1 MAQIKYKPNNW
12 SNAINTLDRLKRWSQ
27 MTYSELNEDGEKY
40 ILINL
45 PDNDVEEA
53 FYTGMLLEFGDQ
65 SEENNKNIKQ
75 EEMIDL
81 RKNKNAYRFNKEDG
95 KWYIDLP
102 DWTGTKGE
110 LQMVGGADTLLDHLS
125 NNGDTV
131 LVDLSTD
138 KECPEGFETLKKIV
152 RTPPNGCLYH
162 LGLSPVWLCDVTKF
176 VFDGVFPKRIHF
188 NVNQ

>member
-12 SNAINTLDRLKRWSQ
+12 SSVISTLDTIKRWSQ
-27 MTYSELNEDGEKY
+27 VTYSELNEDGEKY

-45 PDNDVEEA
+45 PDNDVEGA
-53 FYTGMLLEFGDQ
+53 FYTGQLIEFADQ
-65 SEENNKNIKQ
+65 DNNNNIKQ
-75 EEMIDL
+75 EKVIDL

-125 NNGDTV
+125 NN
-131 LVDLSTD
+131 
-138 KECPEGFETLKKIV
+138 
-152 RTPPNGCLYH
+152 
-162 LGLSPVWLCDVTKF
+162 
-176 VFDGVFPKRIHF
+176 
-188 NVNQ
+188 